1 MPSVQHRRGTSVAL
15 TALASANGLL
25 PGQLYVLT
33 DTNRIAIALTVST
46 FETFAKLSEAG
57 AGAALGLSDWWTSQR
72 FATGVT
78 ADSPFVGAAI
88 STGTA
93 SAAVPVAN
101 VPNWCPLGI
110 FIRSSATAN
119 SGYRV
124 QTGSLTTIY
133 FGGVSFKFR
142 GKFLWRATA
151 THTVRIGFHDSVTSA
166 DAVDGAYFEIIGA
179 VISAK
184 TASNSVST
192 TAPSTFTLTVDRVYT
207 FDVEVNAAGT
217 SARFRVY
224 ENLTTTPV
232 LDQTITTNIPIT
244 SARAFGAG
252 IVATQ
257 SAAAITDI
265 GVLFEIGLGTIAG
278 FLRENG

>member
-1 MPSVQHRRGTSVAL
+1 MPSVQHKRGTSAAL

-57 AGAALGLSDWWTSQR
+57 AGASLGLVDWWSMQR
-72 FATGVT
+72 FVSGVT
-78 ADSPFVGAAI
+78 VHTPFLGAAI

-93 SAAVPVAN
+93 NTAVPVAN
-101 VPNWCPLGI
+101 VPAWCPLGI
-110 FIRSSATAN
+110 FFRSSATAN

-124 QTGSLTTIY
+124 QTGSLTSDY
-133 FGGVSFKFR
+133 FGAASHKFR
-142 GKFLWRATA
+142 CKFLWRATA
-151 THTVRIGFHDSVTSA
+151 THTVRIGFHDTATIA
-166 DAVDGAYFEIIGA
+166 DAADGAYFEIIGTT
-179 VISAK
+179 ISAK
-184 TASNSVST
+184 TANNSVRT
-192 TAPSTFTLTVDRVYT
+192 TAPSTFTLTVNRVYT
-207 FDVEVNAAGT
+207 FEIDVNSAGT
-217 SARFRVY
+217 SARFTVY

-257 SAAAITDI
+257 SAAVITDI
-265 GVLFEIGLGTIAG
+265 GVLFEMGLGTIEG
-278 FLRENG
+278 FAKIYG